1 MQTGRPARVQTGC
14 PAGVQTGCPADV
26 QTGRPAVVQTALA
39 GFMFLPLLT
48 NFSKGQINKSDKQ
61 K

>member
-1 MQTGRPARVQTGC
+1 MTAGSMPGPEVGPEVDADVQTGC
-14 PAGVQTGCPADV
+14 PA
-26 QTGRPAVVQTALA
+26 RVQTALA

-48 NFSKGQINKSDKQ
+48 NFSKGQIYKSDRQ

>member
-1 MQTGRPARVQTGC
+1 MD
-14 PAGVQTGCPADV
+14 VQTGCPADV
-26 QTGRPAVVQTALA
+26 QTGRPAGVQTGCPEGVQMALA